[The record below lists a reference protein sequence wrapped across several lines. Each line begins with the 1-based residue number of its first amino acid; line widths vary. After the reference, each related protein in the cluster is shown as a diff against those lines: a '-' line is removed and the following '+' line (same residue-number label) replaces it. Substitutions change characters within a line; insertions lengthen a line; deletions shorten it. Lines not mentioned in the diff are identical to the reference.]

1 VLFSSSTFLLGLFVM
16 WYNDDYARMC
26 FFKTSCLP
34 TNNTY
39 HSFKFNPPNRN
50 TIHLPTMSETSVTKE
65 EEPPREVWPSRTA
78 FIFVAVGAAVGY
90 GNVWR
95 FPSLAYEYGG

>member
-1 VLFSSSTFLLGLFVM
+1 MMTMLACVFLKQVVSQQITHIIVSSSTHRTEM
-16 WYNDDYARMC
+16 
-26 FFKTSCLP
+26 
-34 TNNTY
+34 
-39 HSFKFNPPNRN
+39 H